1 MSKLNEALQ
10 EELVNIITRS
20 GEAILEVY
28 GSDFAVQNKEDQ
40 SPLTQADLAAHAI
53 IVEGLSAV
61 TPDIPII
68 SEESDPP
75 PYEVRAAW

>member
-40 SPLTQADLAAHAI
+40 SPLTQADLAAHDSAL
-53 IVEGLSAV
+53 ENFFSERTSLSSKSGLDH
-61 TPDIPII
+61 TCF
-68 SEESDPP
+68 
-75 PYEVRAAW
+75 R